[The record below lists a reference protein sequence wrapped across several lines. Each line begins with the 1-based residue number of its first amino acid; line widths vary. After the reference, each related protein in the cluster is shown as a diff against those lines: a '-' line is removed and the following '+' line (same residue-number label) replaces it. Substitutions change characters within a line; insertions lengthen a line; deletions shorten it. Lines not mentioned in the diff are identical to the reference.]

1 MSVSKTCQPHIA
13 LFPSAGMGHLTP
25 FLRLASV
32 LLSHD
37 CKLTLI
43 TAHPTVSVAESS
55 HISSFLSQH
64 PEINH
69 VEFHV
74 PPTEHSHTIS
84 DDPFFIQFEATS
96 RSSHLI
102 RPLLASLTPPLSAI
116 FADLVVAN
124 GVGKVA
130 VDLGVRNYIVST
142 TSLKFLSLMAYLPI
156 LTTSDAA
163 KLADGTAEIE
173 IPGLTPLPV
182 SSIPPPFFNADHAE
196 IEIPGLTPL
205 PVSSIPPPF
214 FNADHGFTAT
224 LVSNVKALPYCNG
237 ILMNTFE
244 SFEPDTLSAI
254 RDKRALSNLPPIL
267 PIGPLESCEL
277 SINQARYLPWLNDQ
291 PVKSVVLLS
300 FGSRTAMSKDQIRE
314 LRDGLERS
322 GHRFLWVL
330 KTKKVDKD
338 ENEDDLEDMLGGS
351 FLERT
356 KNKGMVLKEWVKQE
370 DILGNSAIGG
380 FVSHCGWNSVMEAA
394 RNGVPVLAWPQHGDQ
409 RTNAEVLEKAGVGIW
424 DRTWG
429 WGNQRLVKEDEIRR
443 KINELMKQVK
453 LKIKAKMVGEEARKA
468 IGNGGSSKS
477 SITETIASLK
487 QSLSL
492 RN

>member
-1 MSVSKTCQPHIA
+1 MSVSQTSQPHIA

-25 FLRLASV
+25 FLRLASM

-43 TAHPTVSVAESS
+43 TANPTVSVAESS
-55 HISSFLSQH
+55 HISSFLTQH
-64 PEINH
+64 PQVNH

-102 RPLLASLTPPLSAI
+102 LPLLASLTPPLSAI

-130 VDLGVRNYIVST
+130 VDLGVPNYIVST
-142 TSLKFLSLMAYLPI
+142 TSVKFLSLMAYLPI

-163 KLADGTAEIE
+163 KLADGT
-173 IPGLTPLPV
+173 
-182 SSIPPPFFNADHAE
+182 AE

-254 RDKRALSNLPPIL
+254 RNKRALSNLPPIL
-267 PIGPLESCEL
+267 PIGPLESYEL
-277 SINQARYLPWLNDQ
+277 NINQARYLPWLNDQ

-300 FGSRTAMSKDQIRE
+300 FGSRTAMSEDQIRE

-338 ENEDDLEDMLGGS
+338 ENEDDLEEVLGSS

-356 KNKGMVLKEWVKQE
+356 KNKGMVLKEWVNQE
-370 DILGNSAIGG
+370 DILGNPAIGG

-394 RNGVPVLAWPQHGDQ
+394 RMGFRCWHGLNMETKEQTLRFWRKPGLEYGIGHGD
-409 RTNAEVLEKAGVGIW
+409 GGIR
-424 DRTWG
+424 DC
-429 WGNQRLVKEDEIRR
+429 
-443 KINELMKQVK
+443 
-453 LKIKAKMVGEEARKA
+453 LKKMRFGER
-468 IGNGGSSKS
+468 SMS
-477 SITETIASLK
+477 
-487 QSLSL
+487 
-492 RN
+492 

>member
-1 MSVSKTCQPHIA
+1 MSIPQTSQPHIA

-43 TAHPTVSVAESS
+43 TASPTVSVAESS
-55 HISSFLSQH
+55 HISSFLCQN
-64 PEINH
+64 PQVNH
-69 VEFHV
+69 LEFHV
-74 PPTEHSHTIS
+74 PPTEYSHTIS

-102 RPLLASLTPPLSAI
+102 HPLLASLTPPLSAI
-116 FADLVVAN
+116 FADLVVAS
-124 GVGKVA
+124 GVGKVT
-130 VDLGVRNYIVST
+130 VDLGVHNYIVST

-173 IPGLTPLPV
+173 IPEV
-182 SSIPPPFFNADHAE
+182 
-196 IEIPGLTPL
+196 TPL

-237 ILMNTFE
+237 ILVNTFE
-244 SFEPDTLSAI
+244 SFEPETLSAI
-254 RDKRALSNLPPIL
+254 KNKRALSNLPQIL
-267 PIGPLESCEL
+267 PIGPLETYEL
-277 SINQARYLPWLNDQ
+277 NINQARYLPWLNHQ
-291 PVKSVVLLS
+291 PVESVVLLS

-322 GHRFLWVL
+322 GYRFLWVL

-338 ENEDDLEDMLGGS
+338 ENEQDLVEILGGS

-356 KNKGMVLKEWVKQE
+356 KNKGMVLKEWVNQQ

-409 RTNAEVLEKAGVGIW
+409 RTNAEVVEKAGVGIW

-429 WGNQRLVKEDEIRR
+429 WGNQGLVKEDEIQR
-443 KINELMKQVK
+443 KINELMEDGK
-453 LKIKAKMVGEEARKA
+453 LKIRAKMVGEEARKA
-468 IGNGGSSKS
+468 TGNGGSSKS
-477 SITETIASLK
+477 SIIETIASWK
-487 QSLSL
+487 
-492 RN
+492 